1 MKNIVENNKLIAE
14 FMGFVADKS
23 FEVRLVDGINTSY
36 YYYKDDVMYL
46 PEVMEYNCSWDWLM
60 EVVDK
65 IESLPDEEN
74 NGAFFFKIYQDSV
87 SIIFSNDNYIIDL
100 INVMGQGNRINN
112 VYQAVVEFIQLY
124 NKANE
129 SLS

>member
-74 NGAFFFKIYQDSV
+74 NGVFFFKIYQDSV
-87 SIIFSNDNYIIDL
+87 IIFSNGDYINKL
-100 INVMGQGNRINN
+100 IEVMGQGSRIKN

-124 NKANE
+124 NKANK

>member
-1 MKNIVENNKLIAE
+1 MENIIENNKLIAE
-14 FMGFVADKS
+14 FLVNNEGNLVKIRDGVYS
-23 FEVRLVDGINTSY
+23 TIDDNEVPDDDLTINDLKY
-36 YYYKDDVMYL
+36 HEDW
-46 PEVMEYNCSWDWLM
+46 NWLM
-60 EVVDK
+60 QVIEK

-100 INVMGQGNRINN
+100 INVMGQGSRINN